1 MAVNPETATT
11 DQNLTT
17 AAGPQGGV
25 VVATPASAPTKRRRA
40 AWWNRIGVIGWRFIA
55 LAAFLVIWHLI
66 SIPAGKLLLPSPLA
80 VFPAFLDLLRSGQLA
95 SSTASSLAVFSG
107 GYLLAVIIGVPA
119 GVLMGGFRRLGET
132 LDIYVNG
139 INSTPRVAF
148 IPLIVL
154 WFGLDIEA
162 KIIIVW
168 VTAVFPIIINT
179 YAGVLNTDKDLIEAA
194 KSFGASQGQIFRHI
208 MLPSAIPYIVAG
220 LRIGASLAIIG
231 TVVAE
236 LYTALSGLGHLLDQF
251 GNSFQTAKYFVPL
264 LVLIGI
270 GVAISQSLK
279 ALEHRLARWKTTTI
293 EI

>member
-1 MAVNPETATT
+1 MSISQQTATPEPA
-11 DQNLTT
+11 LTVGAKPRDNT
-17 AAGPQGGV
+17 GPD
-25 VVATPASAPTKRRRA
+25 ALPARQPRRK
-40 AWWNRIGVIGWRFIA
+40 WWHRISVNCWRLIA
-55 LAAFLVIWHLI
+55 LAVFLIAWHLI

-80 VFPAFLDLLRSGQLA
+80 VFPAFLDLLRSGQLIGA
-95 SSTASSLAVFSG
+95 TAGSLVVFSG
-107 GYLLAVIIGVPA
+107 GYLLAVLVGIPA
-119 GVLMGGFRRLGET
+119 GVLMGGFRRVGET
-132 LDIYVNG
+132 FDIYVNG
-139 INSTPRVAF
+139 LNSTPRVAF
-148 IPLIVL
+148 VPLIVL
-154 WFGLDIEA
+154 WFGLDIGA
-162 KIIIVW
+162 KIVIVW

-194 KSFGASQGQIFRHI
+194 RSFGANQRQIFRYI

-236 LYTALSGLGHLLDQF
+236 LYTALSGLGHMLDQF

-270 GVAISQSLK
+270 GTAISQSLK
-279 ALEHRLARWKTTTI
+279 ALERRLARWKTSSI